1 MTPAAIITLVKDFII
16 LVAVGLL
23 IYLLI
28 SYGKDIVKVSDLK
41 EFQKQLT
48 RNAATEEQ
56 WRKDQTDAIDA
67 NNRTLAK
74 VNTAID
80 SQRAPVLLCRKPPAP
95 QQLPAHTG
103 PASSGPASIGG
114 TDERP
119 GDDRVTVLDIRPQLN
134 FLEHK
139 YEKAL
144 SQCRSLLDSWP
155 KNPQQ

>member
-1 MTPAAIITLVKDFII
+1 MTPAAIISLVRDVII

-23 IYLLI
+23 IYFLI

-41 EFQKQLT
+41 DLQKQLT
-48 RNAATEEQ
+48 RNAAIEAQ

-67 NNRTLAK
+67 NNRTLDK

-95 QQLPAHTG
+95 QQLPAHPG
-103 PASSGPASIGG
+103 PTSSGPAAPGG
-114 TDERP
+114 ADAGP

-134 FLEHK
+134 FFEHK

-144 SQCRSLLDSWP
+144 SQCRTLLATWP
-155 KNPQQ
+155 KNPQ